1 MTRSTDELRTALQPT
16 DPVAPLTEADLATI
30 QSDGA
35 KLARRRASSVLAAGM
50 AMVAVLAVGA
60 TAVRW
65 IENGD
70 MSAVL
75 GSSSHSS
82 EVAPEELME
91 RVLNEIPGSERLSS
105 SQVSVP
111 APKAASGY
119 VTSLEDG
126 SVGDPVAVPMRAFA
140 PIADWEPQ
148 SWPAWLW
155 EGEASI
161 QREPEARPT
170 VLADPGPGYLSCIS
184 PPDDSEAG
192 CYLSLLHLAGDQ
204 YVSVVGFGS
213 PLFQKAEEP
222 MEVFVL
228 DNLAT
233 GSPTWF
239 TLGGASGEVSRAVF
253 IGKDGLRVEG
263 TVDYDNL
270 TPGNS
275 VFWADLAARP
285 ARVVTYGVSGEIL
298 EDHVIEP
305 CDPGIDCEVR

>member
-1 MTRSTDELRTALQPT
+1 MTRSPEDLRSALQPT
-16 DPVAPLTEADLATI
+16 EPVPPLTEEDLVAI
-30 QSDGA
+30 QSKGSSA
-35 KLARRRASSVLAAGM
+35 ARWRASSMVAAGM
-50 AMVAVLAVGA
+50 ATVAVLVVGA
-60 TAVRW
+60 TVAPW
-65 IENGD
+65 NGD
-70 MSAVL
+70 GGLSAANN
-75 GSSSHSS
+75 SHAAD
-82 EVAPEELME
+82 VTPEELME

-119 VTSLEDG
+119 VTSLDDG

-148 SWPAWLW
+148 SWPTWLW

-213 PLFQKAEEP
+213 PLFQKAGEP

-239 TLGGASGEVSRAVF
+239 TLAGASGEVSRAVF

-270 TPGNS
+270 TPGDS

-285 ARVVTYGVSGEIL
+285 ARVVTYGVSGEVL

-305 CDPGIDCEVR
+305 CDPGVDCEVR